1 MLCCD
6 PLPSSAGRQR
16 SLISRLGFP
25 ATCVPKDSSSMTISL
40 YKASAPIFVQFL
52 TSLSALLDKAAA
64 HAETK
69 KIDPAVLLN
78 TRLTPDMYPLLRQVR
93 EATNHAASACG
104 RLAGADPPTFTNA
117 EASIPDLKERIA
129 KTIDFIKG
137 LKPAQIDGTEDKEIT
152 FKFPSGAER
161 KFTGQALLLNFC
173 LPNFYFH
180 YTTAYNILRHCGVEV
195 GKRDFMGTPV
205 TL

>member
-1 MLCCD
+1 
-6 PLPSSAGRQR
+6 
-16 SLISRLGFP
+16 
-25 ATCVPKDSSSMTISL
+25 MTISL
-40 YKASAPIFVQFL
+40 YKASAPVFVQFL
-52 TSLSALLDKAAA
+52 TSLSAVLDKAAA
-64 HAETK
+64 HAEAK

-78 TRLTPDMYPLLRQVR
+78 TRLSPDMYPLLRQVR

-104 RLAGADPPTFTNA
+104 RLAGADLPTFTNT
-117 EASIPDLKERIA
+117 EASIPELKERIA
-129 KTIDFIKG
+129 KSIDFLKG
-137 LKPAQIDGTEDKEIT
+137 LKAAQIDGTEDKEIT

>member
-1 MLCCD
+1 ML
-6 PLPSSAGRQR
+6 STTIRSRWGQR
-16 SLISRLGFP
+16 SPNFPLGFP
-25 ATCVPKDSSSMTISL
+25 AIFIVKDSSPMTISL
-40 YKASAPIFVQFL
+40 YKASAPVFVQFL
-52 TSLSALLDKAAA
+52 TSLSAVLDKAAA
-64 HAETK
+64 HAEAK

-78 TRLTPDMYPLLRQVR
+78 TRLSPDMYPLLRQVR

-104 RLAGADPPTFTNA
+104 RLAGADLPTFTNT
-117 EASIPDLKERIA
+117 EASIPELKERIA
-129 KTIDFIKG
+129 KSIDFIKG
-137 LKPAQIDGTEDKEIT
+137 LKAAQIDGTEDKEIT

>member
-1 MLCCD
+1 
-6 PLPSSAGRQR
+6 
-16 SLISRLGFP
+16 
-25 ATCVPKDSSSMTISL
+25 MTISL

-52 TSLSALLDKAAA
+52 TSLSAVLDKAAA

-104 RLAGADPPTFTNA
+104 QLAGADLPTFTNT
-117 EASIPDLKERIA
+117 ETSIPELKERIA
-129 KTIDFIKG
+129 KSIDFIKG
-137 LKPAQIDGTEDKEIT
+137 LKPTQIDGTEDKEIT

-180 YTTAYNILRHCGVEV
+180 YTTAYNILRHCGVEI